1 MDKLEKIDQ
10 KLEKIS
16 DRLGN
21 IDVTLAKQELSLEEH
36 IKRTAQNEH
45 AIEHLKQTLVPIN
58 KHIIAQETGFKIL
71 GKIAAVT
78 AFVVGILK
86 ITEYF

>member
-10 KLEKIS
+10 KLEKIN
-16 DRLGN
+16 DHLGN
-21 IDVTLAKQELSLEEH
+21 IDVTLAKQELSLQEH
-36 IKRTAQNEH
+36 IRRTNLNEQ
-45 AIEHLKQTLVPIN
+45 AIEHLKSTLVPIN

-78 AFVVGILK
+78 AFIVGVLK
-86 ITEYF
+86 ITEYL